1 MSTTVLVTVILAA
14 ILLARRL
21 DWLPWLGT
29 VVAVAGVAAAV
40 LLLVAGRLPARVGTG
55 VAALAILACLAAPTA
70 YALATVATPHSG
82 AIPSVGP
89 PRGHGSFGGPG
100 GPGGGFLDIPE
111 PGPDL
116 TALLANGASRY
127 QWTAAVVGSS
137 NAAGYQLAGGAP
149 VMAVGGFNGTDPAPT
164 LAEFQSHVADGHIH
178 YFIKGHSMFGMPI
191 GRGNSG
197 SRDAA
202 DISSWVEA
210 HYSPKTVDGVVV
222 YDLTETPSN
231 S

>member
-1 MSTTVLVTVILAA
+1 MSAMLLVTVILAA
-14 ILLARRL
+14 VLLARRY

-29 VVAVAGVAAAV
+29 AVAVAGVAAAV
-40 LLLVAGRLPARVGTG
+40 LLLVVSRLPACVATG
-55 VAALAILACLAAPTA
+55 VAALAVLACLAAPTA

-111 PGPDL
+111 AGPGL
-116 TALLANGASRY
+116 TALLSDGADRY
-127 QWTAAVVGSS
+127 RWTAAVVGSS
-137 NAAGYQLAGGAP
+137 NVAGYQLAGRAP

-164 LAEFQSHVADGHIH
+164 LAEFQRDVADGRIH
-178 YFIKGHSMFGMPI
+178 YFIRGRSMFVMPG
-191 GRGNSG
+191 GRDHGG

-202 DISSWVEA
+202 DISAWVEA
-210 HYSPKTVDGVVV
+210 HYSPKTVDDVVV
-222 YDLTETPSN
+222 YDLTQRPSD